1 MRELRDH
8 WDYMGEAPYPVPAP
22 PDYTTFV
29 YVRRSS
35 PHSVELSRALEAFFA
50 DGPGIARP
58 PQLGVPPGNAESG
71 AAIK

>member
-29 YVRRSS
+29 YVRRAS
-35 PHSVELSRALEAFFA
+35 PYRAELSRGMEGFFSK
-50 DGPGIARP
+50 GPGIARP
-58 PQLGVPPGNAESG
+58 PQLTISKAP
-71 AAIK
+71 